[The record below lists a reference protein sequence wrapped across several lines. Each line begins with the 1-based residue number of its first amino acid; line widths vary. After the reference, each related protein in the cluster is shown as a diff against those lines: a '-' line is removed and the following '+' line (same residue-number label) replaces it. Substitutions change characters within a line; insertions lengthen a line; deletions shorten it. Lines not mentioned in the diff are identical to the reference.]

1 MKKKFIRLLTAVFL
15 LTCPVNVFSQEALKP
30 KIVTKLRQNV
40 FEVVVKKIENDP
52 LSYEKE
58 LPLDRI
64 PYQLRIDKFESIGTA
79 FLLKDGHFYTA
90 AHVLDFIH
98 LTQMDEF
105 FIRSSEG
112 KIYEIGNILKFST
125 NRDFVSFDVIGFDDP
140 DAKGLDLDTSYK
152 INSSVFAVGNA
163 QGEGIVIRNG
173 LLTSKTPE
181 HRNGEWNWLR
191 FSAAASPGNSG
202 GPLVTS
208 KGNVIGI
215 VTMKNSSEN
224 LNYALPVSEIAKV
237 PDSTGII
244 SMEMYYNLPNIMTQ
258 KFYHTLDTEIS
269 LPKPIKEVRDT
280 SYGIYSE
287 DSAKLVKDIT
297 KDYKYS
303 GKESFVTKDPGN
315 NILNGLYE
323 PNFPYTISLNEKG
336 KWGCYYPQNVSTLK
350 LENNGAIHVGSMFG
364 SIIMSYLKKPDNVS
378 IEEYIKNP
386 KLLMDTLEKAFVM
399 NRQVG
404 SERITITSYGEPA
417 SMSSHKDC
425 LGRTWII
432 SAYNVPFADSVV
444 YSYSLPLPDG
454 IYSMTVIASTSDV
467 WNGFCYDFEF
477 LSDFVL
483 TKYSGTVKDWVEYL
497 KIPEKVYPRHE
508 VLKNSNINRKADK
521 TEFEL
526 GNLQITCPAE
536 ILKINDTTDLNC
548 SVVLRADKNKNAHL
562 EILSATIDTDQNTND
577 NTAIWI
583 AKQYQPDESAAK
595 DITDTY
601 KKIVSKTIPY
611 NGEPYEENQST
622 IVFLAD
628 TAKED
633 YVKVLMLFY
642 KGSKTDIIKN
652 NAKIF
657 NDSFKV
663 K

>member
-1 MKKKFIRLLTAVFL
+1 MKKKIIRLLTAVFL
-15 LTCPVNVFSQEALKP
+15 LACQMNGFSQEALKS
-30 KIVTKLRQNV
+30 KIVTKLQQNV

-90 AHVLDFIH
+90 AHVLN
-98 LTQMDEF
+98 LMNVTQMDEF

-112 KIYEIGNILKFST
+112 KIYEIASILKFST
-125 NRDFVSFDVIGFDDP
+125 NRDFVSFDVIGFDDQN
-140 DAKGLDLDTSYK
+140 AKGLELDTSYK

-181 HRNGEWNWLR
+181 QRNGEWDWLR

-224 LNYALPVSEIAKV
+224 LNYALPVSEITKV
-237 PDSTGII
+237 PDNTGVI

-258 KFYHTLDTEIS
+258 RFYHTLDSTIS
-269 LPKPIKEVRDT
+269 LPKPINEVRT
-280 SYGIYSE
+280 LAYGIYSE
-287 DSAKLVKDIT
+287 DTTKLVKDLT

-315 NILNGLYE
+315 NILNSDYGPE
-323 PNFPYTISLNEKG
+323 FPYIISLNEKG
-336 KWGCYYPQNVSTLK
+336 KWVCYYPQDLSTLK
-350 LENNGAIHVGSMFG
+350 LENNGAVQAGSMFG
-364 SIIMSYLKKPDNVS
+364 VIMSFLKKPDNVS

-386 KLLMDTLEKAFVM
+386 KLLMDTLSKAFVM
-399 NRQVG
+399 SRQVG
-404 SERITITSYGEPA
+404 SERITITSYGEPV
-417 SMSSHKDC
+417 SMSSHKDS

-432 SAYNVPFADSVV
+432 SAYNVPFADSVI

-454 IYSMTVIASTSDV
+454 IYSMTAIASTDV
-467 WNGFCYDFEF
+467 IWNGFVYDFEF

-483 TKYSGTVKDWVEYL
+483 TKYSGTVKDWTEYL

-508 VLKNSNINRKADK
+508 LLKNSNINQKADK
-521 TEFEL
+521 TEIEL
-526 GNLQITCPAE
+526 GNLQVTCPAR
-536 ILKINDTTDLNC
+536 ILKIKDTTELSC
-548 SVVLRADKNKNAHL
+548 TVGLRADKNKNAHL
-562 EILSATIDTDQNTND
+562 EILSATIDTEQNTND
-577 NTAIWI
+577 NTVLLI
-583 AKQYQPDESAAK
+583 AKQYQPDESAVK
-595 DITDTY
+595 DLTDAY
-601 KKIVSKTIPY
+601 KKVASKTIPY
-611 NGEPYEENQST
+611 NGEPFEQNQTTS
-622 IVFLAD
+622 IFLID
-628 TAKED
+628 TQKD
-633 YVKVLMLFY
+633 YLKMLLLHY
-642 KGSKTDIIKN
+642 TGSKKDVITND
-652 NAKIF
+652 AKVI